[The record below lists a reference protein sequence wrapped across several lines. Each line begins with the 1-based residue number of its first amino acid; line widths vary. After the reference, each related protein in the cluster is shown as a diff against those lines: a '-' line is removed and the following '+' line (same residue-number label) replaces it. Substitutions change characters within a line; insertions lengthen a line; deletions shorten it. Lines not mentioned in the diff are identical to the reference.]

1 MKRIL
6 FQSDDYG
13 ITRAVSEGILR
24 GIQEGIIR
32 NTGLFTN
39 MDCSAWAAE
48 KIKNVD
54 VCLGVD
60 INYVAGKPVS
70 DPAQIPHL
78 VKEDGSFY
86 SSGEQ
91 NRRNKLVK
99 MEGLVSYFETD
110 PYPYEEI
117 LLETENQVKRFQEL
131 TGRMPE
137 YLHPHSLITPNTD
150 RAAREVAAKYGI
162 YHTMNL
168 LNGRVC
174 KEIPGA
180 IMKQKGLGLEAQL
193 APPVEQNLLERGLPS
208 VGEDE
213 TAYYVFHCGYVDA
226 DLFRFSS
233 LTLRRVV
240 DLDAALSKKVMG
252 YIRENQIELITYRE
266 LKG

>member
-13 ITRAVSEGILR
+13 ITQAVSEGILR
-24 GIQEGIIR
+24 GIREGIIR
-32 NTGLFTN
+32 NTGLFVN

-48 KIKNVD
+48 KIKDVD

-70 DPAQIPHL
+70 DPAQVPHL
-78 VKEDGSFY
+78 VKEDGRFY

-91 NRRNKLVK
+91 NRRNQLVRR
-99 MEGLVSYFETD
+99 EGLMSIYEED

-131 TGRMPE
+131 TGKMPE

-162 YHTMNL
+162 YHTMDML
-168 LNGRVC
+168 AGKVC
-174 KEIPGA
+174 RELPGA
-180 IMKQKGLGLEAQL
+180 IMNQKGLGLEAQL
-193 APPVEQNLLERGLPS
+193 QPPVEQNLLEHALPS
-208 VGEDE
+208 MQDNE
-213 TAYYVFHCGYVDA
+213 TAYYIFHCGYVDA
-226 DLFRFSS
+226 DLFRVSS
-233 LTLRRVV
+233 LTVRRAI
-240 DLDAALSKKVMG
+240 DLDAALSSRVKD
-252 YIRENQIELITYRE
+252 YIRKHQIELITYRE
-266 LKG
+266 L